1 MDVLIFL
8 GKSSLLFFLTL
19 NFIKAESLIIT
30 NGENRL
36 IIKKGEEIVIQYQNN
51 DTIFSDTGKF
61 WKINDDHIIL
71 KKFDGDYLV
80 QEKDYGN
87 VIVKTIRY
95 FPIKIDINSIISIKT
110 KVAPR
115 PSIEKVKEYAT
126 IFGRAGGITSM
137 VYIILVGDW
146 SDAIGMFIGVIVT
159 PIVGLIGAVGG
170 SAGGALL
177 ATILHY
183 IEFSNFD
190 KEYKLSDDSWKIQ
203 IQT

>member
-1 MDVLIFL
+1 MYVLIFL
-8 GKSSLLFFLTL
+8 GKSSLFFFLTL

-51 DTIFSDTGKF
+51 DTILSDTGEF
-61 WKINDDHIIL
+61 LKINDEHIIM
-71 KKFDGDYLV
+71 KKFDGDFLV
-80 QEKDYGN
+80 QEKDYAN
-87 VIVKTIRY
+87 VVKAVRY
-95 FPIKIDINSIISIKT
+95 FPIKIDICSIISIKT

>member
-1 MDVLIFL
+1 MTH
-8 GKSSLLFFLTL
+8 LL
-19 NFIKAESLIIT
+19 
-30 NGENRL
+30 
-36 IIKKGEEIVIQYQNN
+36 Q
-51 DTIFSDTGKF
+51 IFSRYVLNSPFGWTLELCR
-61 WKINDDHIIL
+61 IL
-71 KKFDGDYLV
+71 WVWIVFFCCAFLV
-80 QEKDYGN
+80 QEKDYAN
-87 VIVKTIRY
+87 VVVKTIRY
-95 FPIKIDINSIISIKT
+95 FPIKIDINSINSIKT
-110 KVAPR
+110 KVAQR
-115 PSIEKVKEYAT
+115 PSLEKVKDYAT
-126 IFGRAGGITSM
+126 MFGRAGGITST

>member
-1 MDVLIFL
+1 M
-8 GKSSLLFFLTL
+8 
-19 NFIKAESLIIT
+19 
-30 NGENRL
+30 
-36 IIKKGEEIVIQYQNN
+36 
-51 DTIFSDTGKF
+51 
-61 WKINDDHIIL
+61 KINDEHIIL
-71 KKFDGDYLV
+71 KKFDGDFVV
-80 QEKDYGN
+80 QEKDYAN
-87 VIVKTIRY
+87 VVKAIRY
-95 FPIKIDINSIISIKT
+95 SPIKIDINSIISIKT

-115 PSIEKVKEYAT
+115 PSLEKVKDYAT
-126 IFGRAGGITSM
+126 IFGRAGAITST

-190 KEYKLSDDSWKIQ
+190 KEYKLSTIVGKFKFNRKVIA
-203 IQT
+203 IFTLH

>member
-1 MDVLIFL
+1 MKLLNSLDYSSFFIFL
-8 GKSSLLFFLTL
+8 AL
-19 NFIKAESLIIT
+19 NFMNAENLIIT

-36 IIKKGEEIVIQYQNN
+36 IIKKGEEIIIQYQNK
-51 DTIFSDTGKF
+51 DTLLSNTGEFLKIDDGQIIF
-61 WKINDDHIIL
+61 
-71 KKFDGDYLV
+71 KKFNGYFLN
-80 QEKDYGN
+80 QEKKYTN
-87 VIVKTIRY
+87 ISKETMY
-95 FPIKIDINSIISIKT
+95 STIKIDIKNIISIKT

-115 PSIEKVKEYAT
+115 PSLDEVKDYAKK
-126 IFGRAGGITSM
+126 FGLAGGIASTG
-137 VYIILVGDW
+137 YIILVGDW
-146 SDAIGMFIGVIVT
+146 SDAIGMFFGVIVT

-170 SAGGALL
+170 AAGGALL

>member
-1 MDVLIFL
+1 MHVLIFL
-8 GKSSLLFFLTL
+8 GKSSLFFFLTL
-19 NFIKAESLIIT
+19 NFIKAEGLIIT

-36 IIKKGEEIVIQYQNN
+36 IIKKGEEIVIRYQNN
-51 DTIFSDTGKF
+51 DTILSDTGEF
-61 WKINDDHIIL
+61 LKINDKHIIL
-71 KKFDGDYLV
+71 KKFDGDFLV
-80 QEKDYGN
+80 QEKGYAN
-87 VIVKTIRY
+87 VLKAIRY

-110 KVAPR
+110 KVTPR
-115 PSIEKVKEYAT
+115 PSLEKVKEYAT
-126 IFGRAGGITSM
+126 IFGRAGGITSA

-146 SDAIGMFIGVIVT
+146 SDAIGMLIGVIAT

-190 KEYKLSDDSWKIQ
+190 NEYKLNDDNWKIE